1 MSVGHAGRPR
11 MNSSRTRGGTPKAPV
26 KPARGHIHER
36 VLSYMCRGLMVG
48 AFLPGQVMSLRK
60 LAAGLGTSPMPVR
73 EVLSRLVASKALEE
87 TSNGSVRV
95 PRLGPEKLRD
105 LFSVRE
111 LLEGEAAERAAKRA
125 TPALIAELT
134 AINKNLLQAI
144 AKRELLNCLSY
155 NQEFHFTLY
164 GNSGSEALLPL
175 IETLWLQFGPTM
187 YMSLL
192 VPSMP
197 WDASNH
203 KNILDALKA
212 KNAVGAKRGVIDDIR
227 GTCRALLSI
236 TESQSAELP
245 FAHGPELHF
254 NY

>member
-1 MSVGHAGRPR
+1 
-11 MNSSRTRGGTPKAPV
+11 MNRVPTRGRTPKAQA
-26 KPARGHIHER
+26 KPARGHVHER

-87 TSNGSVRV
+87 MGNGSVRV
-95 PRLGPEKLRD
+95 PRLSPTKLRD

-125 TPALIAELT
+125 TPALISELAT
-134 AINKNLLQAI
+134 INKSLLQAI

-155 NQEFHFTLY
+155 NQKFHFTLY
-164 GNSGSEALLPL
+164 GNSSSEVLVPL
-175 IETLWLQFGPTM
+175 IETLWLQSGPTM

-197 WDASNH
+197 WDASHH
-203 KNILDALKA
+203 KTILEALKA
-212 KNAVGAKRGVIDDIR
+212 KNAASARRGVIDDIR

-236 TESQSAELP
+236 TESQNVELP

>member
-1 MSVGHAGRPR
+1 MKK
-11 MNSSRTRGGTPKAPV
+11 SRTRGDATAAAS

-36 VLSYMCRGLMVG
+36 VLSYMCRGLMIG

-134 AINKNLLQAI
+134 AINKNLLKAI
-144 AKRELLNCLSY
+144 AKRELLNCLSC

-164 GNSGSEALLPL
+164 AHSASEALVPM

-203 KNILDALKA
+203 KKILDALKA
-212 KNAVGAKRGVIDDIR
+212 KNAAGAKRAVIDDIR
-227 GTCRALLSI
+227 GTCLTLSNI
-236 TESQSAELP
+236 TQSQSAELP
-245 FAHGPELHF
+245 FARSSELHF
-254 NY
+254 T

>member
-1 MSVGHAGRPR
+1 MKK
-11 MNSSRTRGGTPKAPV
+11 SRTRASATTAIG

-36 VLSYMCRGLMVG
+36 VLSYMCRGLMIG

-134 AINKNLLQAI
+134 AINKNLLKAI
-144 AKRELLNCLSY
+144 AKRELLNCLSC

-164 GNSGSEALLPL
+164 AHSGSEALVPM
-175 IETLWLQFGPTM
+175 IEALWLQFGPTM

-203 KNILDALKA
+203 KKVLDALKA
-212 KNAVGAKRGVIDDIR
+212 KNAAGARRAVIDDIR
-227 GTCRALLSI
+227 GTCLTLSNI
-236 TESQSAELP
+236 TQSQSAELP
-245 FAHGPELHF
+245 FARSPELHF
-254 NY
+254 T

>member
-1 MSVGHAGRPR
+1 MKK
-11 MNSSRTRGGTPKAPV
+11 SRTRGSATTAIG

-36 VLSYMCRGLMVG
+36 VLSYMCRGLMIG

-134 AINKNLLQAI
+134 AINKNLLKAI
-144 AKRELLNCLSY
+144 AKRELLNCLSC

-164 GNSGSEALLPL
+164 AHSGSEALAPM
-175 IETLWLQFGPTM
+175 IEALWLQFGPTM

-203 KNILDALKA
+203 KKVLDALKA
-212 KNAVGAKRGVIDDIR
+212 KNAAGAKRAVIDDIR
-227 GTCRALLSI
+227 GTCLTLSNI
-236 TESQSAELP
+236 TQSQSAELP
-245 FAHGPELHF
+245 FARSPELHF
-254 NY
+254 S